1 MKFKRWFLSII
12 LFLNF
17 SLALGAKIRI
27 NEVMPINLETID
39 EEYEFPESWLE
50 LYNEGEVDTLL
61 LHHKIKISTEDEV
74 HIIKRDFSL
83 KVISAILISVM
94 LYSPLLFN

>member
-83 KVISAILISVM
+83 KI
-94 LYSPLLFN
+94 F